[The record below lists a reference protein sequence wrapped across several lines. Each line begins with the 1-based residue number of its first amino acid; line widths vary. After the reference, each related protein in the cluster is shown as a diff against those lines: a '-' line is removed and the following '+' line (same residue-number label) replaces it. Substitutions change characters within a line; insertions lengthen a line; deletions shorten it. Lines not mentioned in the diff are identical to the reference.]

1 MTELVQLAVI
11 LNASAGSGCTADF
24 ANSIADKFRACGL
37 NASVTLTTS
46 GSEVIA
52 ASKRAVAG
60 HVRTVV
66 AGGGDGTLSAVAST
80 LVGTDIALGILPL
93 GTLNHFAKDLRI
105 PLQLDDAIRT
115 IAEGHSI
122 QIDTGE
128 VNGRTFVNNSSLG
141 LYADTVRRR
150 ERLQHRLGRSK
161 WLAFVW
167 AAVTA
172 FRRYP
177 FLTVTLY
184 VDNEEYRR
192 RTSFIFIGNNE
203 YMMEGLNIG
212 ARLRLD
218 GAKLSLYVTQ
228 RTGRLGSLV
237 LATRALFGRLKQAK
251 DFDALSAKTI
261 LIETRHK
268 QIRVATD
275 GEVTLMSTPLR
286 YRTCPAALKV
296 IVPRDAD
303 MKE

>member
-1 MTELVQLAVI
+1 LTELAQIAVI

-24 ANSIADKFRACGL
+24 ANGIADKFRACGL
-37 NASVTLTTS
+37 IASVTLTAS

-52 ASKRAVAG
+52 ASKRAVAR

-80 LVGTDIALGILPL
+80 LVGTDIALGVLPL

-105 PLQLDDAIRT
+105 PHALDDAIRT

-122 QIDTGE
+122 QIDAGE

-141 LYADTVRRR
+141 LYADTVRHR
-150 ERLQHRLGRSK
+150 ERQQHRLGRSK
-161 WLAFVW
+161 WLAFIW

-184 VDNEEYRR
+184 LDNEEYRR

-203 YMMEGLNIG
+203 YMMKGFNIG
-212 ARLRLD
+212 ARQRLD

-261 LIETRHK
+261 VIETRHK

-275 GEVTLMSTPLR
+275 GEVTLMSTPLH

-296 IVPRDAD
+296 IVPRDTD